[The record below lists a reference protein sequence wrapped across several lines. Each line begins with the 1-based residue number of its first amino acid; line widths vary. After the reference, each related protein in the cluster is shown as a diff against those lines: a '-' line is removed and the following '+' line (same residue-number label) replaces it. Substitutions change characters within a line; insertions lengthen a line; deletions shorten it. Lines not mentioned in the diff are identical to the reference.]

1 MLNRLKET
9 GFRIDY
15 ERFYDEV
22 IIPAQAD
29 NNLLA
34 KSICDIIGNCDL
46 NNHKDV
52 SERLYSYGLCAR
64 YGLPLDWLSQH
75 RDEPVYE
82 MLYRYKRQQMFINQY
97 GQKFKAF
104 IGEDGRIHPQYYKNT
119 STTGRFSAR
128 NPAAMSLDGR
138 IMKYMSAEEGN
149 ALLSFDFVTMDFRS
163 LAALSNDPFLKQD
176 LSNRFFDVH
185 RQNAGIIFGKAPE
198 KISDDERKIGKSLGL
213 AIVYGMTVSTLA
225 EKLSQKTGKKVTV
238 KDASEFINTFY
249 SYYPV
254 LRKYRD
260 RLQRGL
266 IPCRTLGGN
275 SFSSNLSRA
284 QKLNYPVQGTSAEGF
299 EKAVNA
305 VENISEYF
313 KLCLTVHD
321 SIYAEVPES
330 VADEMAELIKN
341 RLESSMTEYLGVNS
355 FVQSNIKEIYFYRKE

>member
-1 MLNRLKET
+1 MNIESLNVN

-15 ERFYDEV
+15 DRFYDEV
-22 IIPAQAD
+22 ILPAQAD
-29 NNLLA
+29 NNQLR
-34 KSICDIIGNCDL
+34 KIICDLIGNCDL

-52 SERLYSYGLCAR
+52 SERLYSYGLRAR
-64 YGLPLDWLSQH
+64 YGLPVEWLGQH
-75 RDEPVYE
+75 RDVAVYD
-82 MLYRYKRQQMFINQY
+82 MLYKYKRQQMFINQY
-97 GQKFKAF
+97 GPKFKAF
-104 IGEDGRIHPQYYKNT
+104 FGEDGRIHPQYYKST

-138 IMKYMSAEEGN
+138 IMKYMCAEEGN

-198 KISDDERKIGKSLGL
+198 KISDDERKVGKNLGF
-213 AIVYGMTVSTLA
+213 AVIYGMTARTFA
-225 EKLSQKTGKKVTV
+225 ERLSQKTGKTVTV
-238 KDASEFINTFY
+238 KEASEYISIFY
-249 SYYPV
+249 RCYPV
-254 LRKYRD
+254 LKKYRD

-266 IPCRTLGGN
+266 IPCRTLGGH
-275 SFSSNLSRA
+275 SFSSKLSCA

-299 EKAVNA
+299 ERSVNA

-341 RLESSMTEYLGVNS
+341 RLELTMTEYLGVES
-355 FVQSNIKEIYFYRKE
+355 FVHSDVKC